1 MKHKPYETTFTKQ
14 IAELKPTNAIEYKLM
29 LDIALMLLDRINR
42 DLDSVLGSA
51 NSDLKTH

>member
-42 DLDSVLGSA
+42 DWDSVLDSA